1 MYSHALQKLLNSADA
16 GIGHS
21 ITVKHKGKSY
31 EGVLLPSTEMGDPDM
46 LVLKLP
52 NGYNV
57 GLKFEASMTITKGKA
72 KESKQLKGE
81 VEQELG
87 KKKKIEDIKWNEK
100 KPRISLIATG
110 GTIASRVDYATG
122 AVTGKMS
129 PKEILSVAP
138 ELAEHVYIKD
148 IHSPFT
154 KSSEDMDH
162 KDWQEIAELAA
173 KELNSNEGVIVTHG
187 TDTLHYTAAALSF
200 MLRNLSKPVVLTGSQ
215 RSSDRGSTDA
225 GINLICSS
233 IAAGHG
239 HMAEVGVCMHGAIDD
254 AYCLFIR
261 GTKVRKMD
269 KARRDTFRPINDLP
283 IARVWPDGKIDYI
296 SENYKKRSKEEVVAD
311 TKYESK
317 ISIIRIH
324 PDADPEILAH
334 LRREGYKGFVIEG
347 TGFGHVPTQAR
358 KSWIPEIQKTVKDG
372 IPVVITSQALYGRV
386 NPSVYSNARVL
397 YQETGAIPGEDM
409 TTETAFVKLGWVLGH
424 TKDLEKVKKDMLT
437 NYAGEISSRTLPES
451 FLY

>member
-16 GIGHS
+16 KIRHTIS
-21 ITVKHKGKSY
+21 VKHKGKTY
-31 EGVLLPSTEMGDPDM
+31 NGVLMPSTEMGDPDT
-46 LVLKLP
+46 LVIKLS

-57 GLKFEASMTITKGKA
+57 GLKFEPSMKISKGKT
-72 KESKQLKGE
+72 KESKRLKSE
-81 VEQELG
+81 VDQELG
-87 KKKKIEDIKWNEK
+87 KRKKLEHLKWNEK
-100 KPRISLIATG
+100 KPLVSLIATG
-110 GTIASRVDYATG
+110 GTIASRVDYETG
-122 AVTGKMS
+122 AVTGKMT
-129 PKEILSVAP
+129 PDEILSVAP

-162 KDWQEIAELAA
+162 KDWKEMAKLAA
-173 KELNSNEGVIVTHG
+173 KEINRGEGVIVTHG

-225 GINLICSS
+225 AINLICSS
-233 IAAGHG
+233 IIAGHG
-239 HMAEVGVCMHGAIDD
+239 AMAEVGVCMHGAVDD

-269 KARRDTFRPINDLP
+269 KSRRDTFRPINDIP
-283 IARVWPDGKIDYI
+283 IAKVWTSGRIEVIND
-296 SENYKKRSKEEVVAD
+296 NYRKKSKGEVEAD
-311 TKYESK
+311 TKYDPNV
-317 ISIIRIH
+317 SIIRIH
-324 PDADPEILAH
+324 PDADPEILHH
-334 LRREGYKGFVIEG
+334 LRGKGYHGFVIEG
-347 TGFGHVPTQAR
+347 TGFGHVPTKAR
-358 KSWIPEIQKTVKDG
+358 KSWIPEIEKTVKDG

-386 NPSVYSNARVL
+386 NQSVYSNARIL
-397 YQETGAIPGEDM
+397 FQETGAIPAEDM

-424 TKDLEKVKKDMLT
+424 TKDIEKVRKDMLT